1 MTCHPD
7 ARTATRTITLCRLSM
22 FRDLAGHTY
31 VRQDQVDIDFSCEK
45 FESVVGALRLDDLEA
60 STVKL
65 ISQIEPKEQFIF
77 NHHDGVFR
85 MLFSAV

>member
-1 MTCHPD
+1 
-7 ARTATRTITLCRLSM
+7 M

-65 ISQIEPKEQFIF
+65 ISQIEPKKQFIF
-77 NHHDGVFR
+77 NHHDGVIR